1 MPTTDINK
9 NLIDKLAAMGADA
22 PETRSRRVQVLITPT
37 MHETL
42 KELSNATGVSVNG
55 IINAALSD
63 YLNQGK

>member
-9 NLIDKLAAMGADA
+9 NLIDKLAAMGADV